1 MIIDPASFSLSD
13 LAEAP
18 LRPPE
23 PLANQAHVWLAL
35 TDVTHCP
42 QRRQSYVT
50 TLSTSERDKY
60 YRFHFER
67 NRLEYLVAHTLVRS
81 TLSRYA
87 LIEPRDWSF
96 ECNVHGRPE
105 IVTSDGTPGL
115 RFNLSHTRGLVACI
129 VTNTVDCG
137 IDVEYERPLDD
148 LTQLACAAFS
158 IDEQDALRSL
168 PKELQL
174 ERFYSYWTLKEA
186 YIKARGLG
194 LSLPLQEFSFGFDE
208 METPSLKI
216 VEPLGGHPDEW
227 QVLISQATRMHKLAV
242 ALRRGPA
249 TDLGIVCRFVEAWA

>member
-1 MIIDPASFSLSD
+1 
-13 LAEAP
+13 
-18 LRPPE
+18 
-23 PLANQAHVWLAL
+23 
-35 TDVTHCP
+35 
-42 QRRQSYVT
+42 
-50 TLSTSERDKY
+50 
-60 YRFHFER
+60 
-67 NRLEYLVAHTLVRS
+67 
-81 TLSRYA
+81 
-87 LIEPRDWSF
+87 
-96 ECNVHGRPE
+96 
-105 IVTSDGTPGL
+105 
-115 RFNLSHTRGLVACI
+115 
-129 VTNTVDCG
+129 
-137 IDVEYERPLDD
+137 VEYERPLDD